1 MTPEEI
7 IKDNNE
13 QIVHIDKILELR
25 LVQLVELNKLKHSLM
40 IQSRALN
47 PIFWLEGK
55 KILELRVLYL
65 QENEMRIKCGL
76 DPMPTE
82 KLFHGSRLVSTLT
95 DWVKIEKSK
104 WEKNRK
110 AILEGKEEMIV

>member
-1 MTPEEI
+1 MNPEEMI
-7 IKDNNE
+7 EDNNA
-13 QIVHIDKILELR
+13 QIIHIDKVLELR
-25 LVQLVELNKLKHSLM
+25 SIQVVELNKLKHSLM

-55 KILELRVLYL
+55 KMQELRVLYL
-65 QENEMRIKCGL
+65 QESEMRIKCGL

-95 DWVKIEKSK
+95 DWVKVQKSK
-104 WEKNRK
+104 WK
-110 AILEGKEEMIV
+110 L